1 MHALVASLDRG
12 GGHSSVPSVPME
24 RRYINAFPDREWRT
38 QLCPTVTTDSRH
50 NGSIPTVR
58 LTPSRDK

>member
-24 RRYINAFPDREWRT
+24 SRYINAFPDREWRT

-50 NGSIPTVR
+50 NIAYQ
-58 LTPSRDK
+58 LTPRDK

>member
-24 RRYINAFPDREWRT
+24 SRYINAFPDREWRT

-50 NGSIPTVR
+50 NITYQ
-58 LTPSRDK
+58 L